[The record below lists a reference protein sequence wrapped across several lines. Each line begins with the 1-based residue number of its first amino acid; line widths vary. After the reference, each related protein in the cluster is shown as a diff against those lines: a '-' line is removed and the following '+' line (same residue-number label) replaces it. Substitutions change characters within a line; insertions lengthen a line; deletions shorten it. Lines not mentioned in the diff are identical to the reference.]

1 VAQPATWGPAEDDP
15 TGRPGGAQLRA
26 ETMRTGISQR
36 LSFLDRYLTVWIFL
50 AMGVGVWL
58 GYAAPAFGDWLGS
71 FRPAGTQTSIPI
83 AIGLILMMYPPLA
96 KVKYEELGDV
106 FRDWKVLGLSLI
118 QNWIV
123 GPLLMFLLAIAFLH
137 NQPEFMIGL
146 IMIGLARCIAMV
158 IVWNDLARGNCEY
171 CAGLVAFN
179 SIFQVLFYSVFAWFF
194 VTKLPPLLG
203 LTGAVVNITIRQVA
217 ASVFIYLGIPFIA
230 GLLTRL
236 VLIRLKGK
244 EWYQARFIP
253 RLSPLT
259 LAALLFTIVVM
270 FSLQGEKII
279 RQPGQVFL
287 IAVPLLIYF
296 AVMFLVSFWLSRKAG
311 ADYSKSATLSFT
323 AASNNF
329 ELAIAVAVGVFGIN
343 HGAAFAAV
351 IGPLVEVPVLI
362 GLVNAALY
370 FRRKLIFREAAKN

>member
-1 VAQPATWGPAEDDP
+1 MEEDRKM
-15 TGRPGGAQLRA
+15 TERITKQ
-26 ETMRTGISQR
+26 
-36 LSFLDRYLTVWIFL
+36 LSFLDRWLTLWIFL
-50 AMGVGVWL
+50 AMAGGVLL
-58 GYAAPAFGDWLGS
+58 GYFAPGIGNWIGS
-71 FRPAGTQTSIPI
+71 LRPQGTQTSIPI

-106 FRDWKVLGLSLI
+106 FRDYKVLGLSLL

-123 GPLLMFLLAIAFLH
+123 GPILMFLLAIAFLH
-137 NQPEFMIGL
+137 NQPELMIGL
-146 IMIGLARCIAMV
+146 ILIGLARCIAMV

-179 SIFQVLFYSVFAWFF
+179 SIFQVLFYSLFAWFF
-194 VTKLPPLLG
+194 VTKLPPRLG
-203 LTGAVVNITIRQVA
+203 LSGAVVNITIGQVA
-217 ASVFIYLGIPFIA
+217 ESVFIYLGIPFIT

-236 VLIRLKGK
+236 VLVKLQGK

-253 RLSPLT
+253 KISPIT
-259 LAALLFTIVVM
+259 LMALLFTIVIM
-270 FSLQGEKII
+270 FSLQGAKII
-279 RQPGQVFL
+279 HQPLQVVL
-287 IAVPLLIYF
+287 VAVPLLIYF
-296 AVMFLVSFWLSRKAG
+296 VVMFLLSFWMSRKVG
-311 ADYSKSATLSFT
+311 ADYTKSATLSFT

-362 GLVNAALY
+362 ALVNVALF
-370 FRRKLIFREAAKN
+370 FRRKYFTALAARPA